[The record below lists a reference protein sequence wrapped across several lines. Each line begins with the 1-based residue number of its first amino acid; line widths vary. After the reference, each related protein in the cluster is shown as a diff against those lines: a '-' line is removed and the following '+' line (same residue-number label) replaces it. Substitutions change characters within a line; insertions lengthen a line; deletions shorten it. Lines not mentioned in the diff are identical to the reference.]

1 MLDRKVLRWS
11 MHVKRKYYFLIIIFS
26 IIMNAKMEVAN
37 GKKSKKKYWL
47 NLVRGG
53 FARRDVGLPKQV

>member
-1 MLDRKVLRWS
+1 M
-11 MHVKRKYYFLIIIFS
+11 KRKYYFLIIIFS

-37 GKKSKKKYWL
+37 GKKSKKKNWL